1 MRRQLGLALFAL
13 LFSGA
18 WLVHPASALAQGP
31 PAGPPGRGPVVL
43 EGELEAIYEDDEN
56 TGRLLH
62 FLHSQNRRIPLRF
75 QDGRMPDLPTGAR
88 VRVAGDL
95 ADDGLT
101 ATSVTTLAAS
111 TTETLGH
118 QNILVI
124 LFNFASDPTQPFS
137 PTTVATVNDKVRNYY
152 LENTYGQT
160 FMNFTV
166 AGWFTIDASTAT
178 CDYYAWAT
186 AAESAAT
193 SAGYNLASYNRRVFA
208 FPRTSGCGWSG
219 MGNVRGPRSWVN
231 GSYTVRTMA
240 HEQGH
245 NFGNLHSKAMK
256 CEPSGCKSAEYGDD
270 RDVMGKAAEGH
281 MNAYQKERLGWLN
294 SGSSPAIQTV
304 SSSGDYWIE
313 NYENISGGHPKALK
327 IWNSATSSYLYVE
340 SRAAVGFDAHIAAGV
355 TLHSTVGGSHQ
366 IDLDP
371 ATTAYESRLDM
382 GQIFSDGA
390 LSIETLSTE
399 LAGAMIRVSLG
410 GGGTPCTKAPPAIS
424 LSSSAPTAY
433 TVTVTNRNSSTC
445 SASAFSLAAAVP
457 SGWSAAFSPSSISSL
472 APGASASS
480 TLTLA
485 APAGA
490 SGTFSFG
497 VTATDMSAG
506 YSGSATGSLTI
517 AGTTCTKEEPAVS
530 LSSGGP
536 MVYTM
541 TVTNRN
547 SSTCSASAF
556 SLAAALPSGWSA
568 AFSPSSI
575 SSLAPGA
582 SASSTVTLAAP
593 AGASGTFS
601 FGVTATDMS
610 AGYAGSATGSLTIA
624 AASLNVT
631 VSGTVTGGGRER
643 TLTIKVTAKL
653 GTQAV
658 RNAAASAVVT
668 NPLGGT
674 MTISGLTNGDGTAN
688 LKSTLRYEGS
698 TGVYQILAT
707 VTSHGMTASAITSVK
722 VQ

>member
-1 MRRQLGLALFAL
+1 MRRQFGLALFAL
-13 LFSGA
+13 VSGA
-18 WLVHPASALAQGP
+18 WLVHPAAARAQGP
-31 PAGPPGRGPVVL
+31 PAVLPGRGPVVL
-43 EGELEAIYEDDEN
+43 EGEFEAIFEDDEN

-75 QDGRMPDLPTGAR
+75 RDGRLPDLTTGTR
-88 VRVAGDL
+88 VRIAGDL
-95 ADDGLT
+95 ADGGLT

-111 TTETLGH
+111 TTETLGQ
-118 QNILVI
+118 QNVLVI
-124 LFNFASDPTQPFS
+124 LFNFASNPIQAFT
-137 PTTVATVNDKVRNYY
+137 PTTVATVNDQVRSYY

-166 AGWFTIDASTAT
+166 TGWLTIDVSTAT
-178 CDYYAWAT
+178 CDYYAWAA

-193 SAGYNLASYNRRVFA
+193 SAGYNLASYNRRVLA
-208 FPRTSGCGWSG
+208 FPRVSGCGWNG
-219 MGNVRGPRSWVN
+219 LGTVGGPRSWVN
-231 GSYTVRTMA
+231 GSYTIRTMA

-270 RDVMGKAAEGH
+270 RDVMGKATQGH

-294 SGSSPAIQTV
+294 YGSSPGIQTV

-313 NYENISGGHPKALK
+313 HYENISGGHPKALK

-340 SRAAVGFDAHIAAGV
+340 SRAEVGFDAHVNAGV
-355 TLHSTVGGSHQ
+355 TVHGTVDGSHQ

-371 ATTAYESRLDM
+371 ATADYDSRLDV
-382 GQIFSDGA
+382 GQNFTDGA
-390 LSIETLSTE
+390 LSIETLSTD

-410 GGGTPCTKAPPAIS
+410 GGGTPCTKAQPAIS
-424 LSSSAPTAY
+424 LSSSAPKTY
-433 TVTVTNRNSSTC
+433 TVTVTNKNSSSCSPSGFSLAAAVPSGWSAAFSPGSISSLAPGASVSSTLTLAPPTSASGTFEFNVTTTDMSAGYSGSATGSLTIGATTCTKEEPAVSLSSSGPMVYAMRVTNRNSSTC

-485 APAGA
+485 APVGA

-497 VTATDMSAG
+497 A
-506 YSGSATGSLTI
+506 
-517 AGTTCTKEEPAVS
+517 
-530 LSSGGP
+530 
-536 MVYTM
+536 
-541 TVTNRN
+541 
-547 SSTCSASAF
+547 
-556 SLAAALPSGWSA
+556 
-568 AFSPSSI
+568 
-575 SSLAPGA
+575 
-582 SASSTVTLAAP
+582 
-593 AGASGTFS
+593 
-601 FGVTATDMS
+601 TATDMS
-610 AGYAGSATGSLTIA
+610 AGYAGSATASLVLA

-643 TLTIKVTAKL
+643 TLTVRVAAKL
-653 GTQAV
+653 GAQAV
-658 RNAAASAVVT
+658 KNAAASAVVT

-674 MTISGLTNGDGTAN
+674 TTISGLTNGDGTAS
-688 LKSTLRYEGS
+688 LKLTLPSDGS
-698 TGVYQILAT
+698 TGVYQILGT
-707 VTSHGMTASAITSVK
+707 VTSHGMSASAITSVK